1 MFCKHAS
8 KLKWLVINLFSAGSS
23 YAFKY
28 ITRLVIKYMWVC
40 FIQC

>member
-1 MFCKHAS
+1 MAS
-8 KLKWLVINLFSAGSS
+8 HKFVSAGSS